1 MARVR
6 ISRFFP
12 LSFIV
17 GSRESLL
24 FDLILLDRWWYG
36 DFGIIKWPRL
46 RLIEKNPGHVWYHNS
61 G

>member
-1 MARVR
+1 VARVR
-6 ISRFFP
+6 ISRFFS

-46 RLIEKNPGHVWYHNS
+46 RLIEKNPGHVW
-61 G
+61 